1 MPANDKPLFSRR
13 NILHTGAV
21 LGAGLA
27 LPGRSLLAADT
38 ATLPLISKKIP
49 SSGEMLPV
57 IGTGTNAY
65 GVTDPAQRA
74 QIKEVLQNL
83 PLLGGKVVDTA
94 RMYGS
99 SEEVIGQLVQE
110 LGNREQLFIATK
122 TPINGDVS
130 GGAAVL
136 DESFRR
142 LRMQRIDLIEVHNF
156 NGIETLMPV
165 LQEYKQAKKI
175 RYIGC
180 TTSANRQHEQMLEA
194 MKKYKLDFIQINYS
208 IADRSAAEDIL
219 PLAQERGIAVLNN
232 VPFGGVR
239 GSFLPKLMALPL
251 PPFASEFDAIS
262 WPQLCLKYNVSH
274 PAITAAIP
282 GTTKIEYLRDNQRAG
297 RGRLP
302 DAAARKKLEAY
313 WETLGI

>member
-13 NILHTGAV
+13 NILHSGAV

-27 LPGRSLLAADT
+27 LPGRALLAADA
-38 ATLPLISKKIP
+38 ATLPLISRKIP

-65 GVTDPAQRA
+65 GVSDPVQRA

-94 RMYGS
+94 RAYGS
-99 SEEVIGQLVQE
+99 SEEVIGALVQE

-122 TPINGDVS
+122 APISGDVS

-142 LRMQRIDLIEVHNF
+142 LRMQRIDLIEVHSF
-156 NGIETLMPV
+156 NGLDALMPV
-165 LQEYKQAKKI
+165 LEEYKQAKKI

-180 TTSANRQHEQMLEA
+180 TTSNESQHSQMLAA
-194 MKKYKLDFIQINYS
+194 MKKYRLDFIQVNYS
-208 IADRSAAEDIL
+208 IADRSAAKEVL
-219 PLAQERGIAVLNN
+219 PLAQERGVAVLGN

-239 GSFLPKLMALPL
+239 GSFLPKLMAMPL
-251 PPFASEFDAIS
+251 PPFAAEFDALT

-274 PAITAAIP
+274 PAITAVIP

-302 DAAARKKLEAY
+302 DAAARMKFEAY